1 MRPSKRAALALVLI
15 LALLAGCGS
24 ASAVP
29 ARQHSVALVAKSTE
43 TEFWLSVFAGAQ
55 AAAAEY
61 NLKLTVTGPDTEEDY
76 ESQNAMVEQ
85 AVADGAEA
93 LVFSAIDF
101 SNNASAIDAAAA
113 AGVKIVAIDS
123 NVDSTAVST
132 YIGTDNYAAGR
143 MAAQAAL
150 DRVEGELRVGIVN
163 YDISSAN
170 GQEREQGAVDMFDES
185 GRARV
190 VQVINTLAE
199 AQHAQA
205 DTAAMLQQYPEIN
218 VLLAFNEPTSVGAAE
233 AVRQRGV
240 SDAVFLVGLED
251 EDEEYLR
258 SLEHALRNPAFPLF
272 LGRRSCP
279 PTLPL
284 CLGMRDGSLEQA
296 LRAEPSLVP
305 VCRGDTKKRKIRV
318 LLETGPE
325 TYGAVVQQDLP
336 LSFSPEH
343 RQYGYRAVREEV
355 WDTVPLPEPTEH
367 DPFEELR

>member
-24 ASAVP
+24 ASAVT

-240 SDAVFLVGLED
+240 SDAVFLVGFDSNVATIDGLQEGSVD
-251 EDEEYLR
+251 VLIVQNPYAMGYLGVESAWRLLTGQTAGMEEVVDTSTR
-258 SLEHALRNPAFPLF
+258 TVDRDNMFTMDSQKALFAFE
-272 LGRRSCP
+272 RRS
-279 PTLPL
+279 
-284 CLGMRDGSLEQA
+284 E
-296 LRAEPSLVP
+296 
-305 VCRGDTKKRKIRV
+305 
-318 LLETGPE
+318 
-325 TYGAVVQQDLP
+325 
-336 LSFSPEH
+336 
-343 RQYGYRAVREEV
+343 
-355 WDTVPLPEPTEH
+355 
-367 DPFEELR
+367 